1 MIFVIV
7 FISLIVLGLLQ
18 CYNLFVLQQRTKV
31 LRKAELIGLTKEK
44 KSIKA
49 VLRTFPRVYHTLK
62 ELQFHLI
69 GKTRSVWM
77 KTVTVCIVLQGV
89 IFYVNHEFLHLKVTT
104 ILPLGLVFTVVG
116 VYVNNKKKSR
126 VTFERD
132 FAEALNIINS
142 SIRAGNSIVRGI
154 CECGGKLTGQLGEE
168 FNNIAQRLEIGESAN
183 SVFAESFNRF
193 PYKEYYFFILTV
205 QLNMKGG
212 GQVKEV
218 MNKLT
223 SLISNGRIIDRKK
236 ISMTS
241 EVRMSVKI
249 LAAIPTLFIIFM
261 KFSSPQNFDILLYH
275 PTGQI
280 IFYYS
285 VGSILLGLFIVW
297 LMMNKI

>member
-7 FISLIVLGLLQ
+7 FISLMVLGLLQ
-18 CYNLFVLQQRTKV
+18 CYNLLVLQQRTKV
-31 LRKAELIGLTKEK
+31 LRKAELIGLTREK
-44 KSIKA
+44 KNIQT
-49 VLRTFPRVYHTLK
+49 VLRTFPRLYKFLK

-69 GKTRSVWM
+69 GKTRSIWM
-77 KTVTVCIVLQGV
+77 KNVSVCIVLQAV
-89 IFYVNHEFLHLKVTT
+89 IFYVNHEYLHLKLTI
-104 ILPLGLVFTVVG
+104 ILPFGLLFTIVG
-116 VYVNNKKKSR
+116 VFVNNKKKSR

-132 FAEALNIINS
+132 FSEALNIINS
-142 SIRAGNSIVRGI
+142 SIRAGNSVVKGI
-154 CECGGKLTGQLGEE
+154 SECGGKLTGQLGEE
-168 FNNIAQRLEIGESAN
+168 FNNIAQRLEIGESAEN
-183 SVFAESFNRF
+183 VFAESFNRF

-218 MNKLT
+218 MAKLT

-236 ISMTS
+236 LSMTS

-249 LAAIPTLFIIFM
+249 LAAIPTLFILMM
-261 KFSSPQNFDILLYH
+261 KFTSPENFAILLYH

-285 VGSILLGLFIVW
+285 VGSIILGLFIVW